1 MYSTDIRK
9 VYSYHGIC
17 MLKVRVHCIVLVII
31 LYYGIYFVYMH
42 AIVNID
48 QKEFTTFKHEI
59 ARQEIRLDL

>member
-1 MYSTDIRK
+1 
-9 VYSYHGIC
+9 

-59 ARQEIRLDL
+59 ARQEISLDL